1 MGEKMSKIKG
11 IIIPVDWDEKGNV
24 VAVALSTHDEKE
36 YMINRTGKGDELRAL
51 IREEVEVLG
60 QVGQK
65 GGRRMITV
73 QEYSLKKV
81 LDQMAF
87 S

>member
-11 IIIPVDWDEKGNV
+11 IIIPVEWDEKGNV

-36 YMINRTGKGDELRAL
+36 YMINRNSKGDELRAL

-65 GGRRMITV
+65 AGRRMITV

-81 LDQMAF
+81 LDQMVF